1 MAIIGYGEQ
10 RSLLETGDFRKKVYQ
25 AIIKAAVAIRNEDP
39 NTDHHQS
46 RVSLANAVVIN
57 PGQNEQR
64 FSEVLATQ
72 MTSTNPSD
80 SDIDGLVQSGTP
92 SRWRCSRNCRLHHRR
107 NRAAAR
113 KYRSVSMIFLFN
125 RRY

>member
-1 MAIIGYGEQ
+1 MAIIGYSEQ

-57 PGQNEQR
+57 PRQNEQR

-80 SDIDGLVQSGTP
+80 SDIDGAMGAIWNSIALAMFPELQAPPPEEQGGG
-92 SRWRCSRNCRLHHRR
+92 
-107 NRAAAR
+107 A
-113 KYRSVSMIFLFN
+113 
-125 RRY
+125 